1 MGVIAMDNDETI
13 ENGRKIKPKSKA
25 VAVLY
30 DQHSESAPR
39 IGAGGSG
46 FIADQ
51 IIKIARENNV
61 PFYKDDD
68 LCEVLLQFEPD
79 VIIPEELYEAV
90 AKILVFIY
98 RANKEKKF

>member
-1 MGVIAMDNDETI
+1 MGKTNGT
-13 ENGRKIKPKSKA
+13 ENGRKIKPKTKA

-30 DQHSESAPR
+30 DQNTESVPR

-46 FIADQ
+46 FIAEQ

-61 PFYKDDD
+61 PFYKDGD

-98 RANKEKKF
+98 RANKEKNF